1 MGKEMSLG
9 NIIIMVRYMKSQ
21 NISSLQINPI

>member
-9 NIIIMVRYMKSQ
+9 NIIIMVHYMKSQ